1 MSILKKNK
9 IIFKKSFEFP
19 CSYIDGE
26 FERRL
31 YIDLNNSLNKDI
43 LISELT
49 QNGFRRN
56 QDHMYIPICQ
66 KCNLCKSS
74 RINLKKFTF
83 SKSNNRNLKINSDL
97 NLVNKLNNLDS
108 KRYDLFK
115 KYCHIRH
122 NESQM
127 KSMGEK
133 DFEIFFYFSK
143 NKNKVYDLVDNNL
156 TLYGSILVDILNDGR
171 SAVYS
176 FFDPTE
182 KRRGLGKNM
191 ILKLIEKLL
200 KENITYLYLGYWVE
214 NCSKMNY
221 KLKFNNVELFLNG
234 KWVNKNS

>member
-1 MSILKKNK
+1 MSVLKKNK

-19 CSYIDGE
+19 CSYIDGK

-66 KCNLCKSS
+66 NCNLCKSS

-83 SKSNNRNLKINSDL
+83 TKSNNRNLKINSDL
-97 NLVNKLNNLDS
+97 NLVSKLKNLDNE
-108 KRYDLFK
+108 RYNLFK
-115 KYCHIRH
+115 KYCGVRH
-122 NESQM
+122 NASHMKNMGKKEFES
-127 KSMGEK
+127 
-133 DFEIFFYFSK
+133 FFYFSN
-143 NKNKVYDLVDNNL
+143 NKNRVYDLVNKDL
-156 TLYGSILVDILNDGR
+156 TLYGSILVDILDDGR

-176 FFDPTE
+176 FFNPVE
-182 KRRGLGKNM
+182 KKRGLGKNM
-191 ILKLIEKLL
+191 ILKLIEKI
-200 KENITYLYLGYWVE
+200 KKKDIPYLYLGYWIE

-221 KLKFNNVELFLNG
+221 KVKFNNVELFLNG
-234 KWVNKNS
+234 KWVARDS